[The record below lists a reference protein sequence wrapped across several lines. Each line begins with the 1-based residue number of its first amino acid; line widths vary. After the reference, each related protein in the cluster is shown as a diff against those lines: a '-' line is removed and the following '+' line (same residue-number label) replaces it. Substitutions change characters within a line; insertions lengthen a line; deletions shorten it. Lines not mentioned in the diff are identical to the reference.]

1 MKRLISFIGAALLLV
16 SSHAQKVSD
25 RIESLLSSM
34 SIEEKV
40 GQMTQLTIDLVLKG
54 QVYNPDNPAT
64 IDEEKLEKAI
74 LTYGVGSL
82 LNTPSGLY
90 ITPEEWQG
98 LIDAIQDKA
107 AETRHQIPVLFGLD
121 HVHGV
126 SYIRNGTLFPQPLAM
141 ASTWNTSLV
150 EEMSVVTAYE
160 SRAAGVPWSFS
171 PAMDIGRNPVW
182 PRLWESFGEDVL
194 LNTEMGK
201 AMVVG
206 FQGDDMSDPY
216 RIGACLKHFT
226 GYGMPLSGKD
236 RTPAWIPD
244 RFLREYFLPQY
255 QASIDAGA
263 LTIMV
268 NSGEINGIPT
278 HADKRLL
285 TDILRGEMG
294 FEGLVVSDWQDIHYL
309 YDRHHVATSL
319 KDAVR
324 LAIEAGLDM
333 SMTPT
338 TYDFADLLVEL
349 VKEGTITEE
358 RIDLSVRR
366 ILHVK
371 EKLGLFE
378 STHKP
383 FRDFPQF
390 GDAQNKGLNL
400 QAAKE
405 SIILTKNE
413 DNILPIS
420 ASSRLLV
427 TGPTANTMRT
437 LLGGWST
444 TWQGDQ
450 VDTHLSQYNT
460 IAEAIVDKFGKANVT
475 VMEEMENAPMLMSS
489 ARETDYIIYCL
500 GETSYTE
507 DQGNINDLGLPA
519 TELQNI
525 QQLANTGKP
534 IILIVTEG
542 RPRIIT
548 EIEAISTAVLVG
560 FYPGTYGGDA
570 IASILIGETNPSGR
584 MPITYPRYVNSLTP
598 YDHKG
603 TEDRVVDRSGNSF
616 DPLYPFGY
624 GLSYTTYAYND
635 MSTDKTT
642 YEKDDNIH
650 LKLTVSN
657 EGEMAG
663 METVSVF
670 VRDVKASITPPVRRL
685 RAFRKINLAPG
696 TTEEISFD
704 IPVRDLAFVGLD
716 NEWVV
721 EAGQFIIMV
730 GDLFTVIEVAD

>member
-1 MKRLISFIGAALLLV
+1 MRRLISFIGAMLLLV
-16 SSHAQKVSD
+16 SSHAQEVSD

-64 IDEEKLEKAI
+64 IDEDKLEKAI

-90 ITPEEWQG
+90 LSPEEWQV
-98 LIDAIQDKA
+98 LIGEIQDKA
-107 AETRHQIPVLFGLD
+107 AETPHQIPVLFGLD
-121 HVHGV
+121 HIHGV

-141 ASTWNTSLV
+141 ASTWNTDLV

-171 PAMDIGRNPVW
+171 PAMDMSRNPVW

-194 LNTEMGK
+194 MNTEMGK

-338 TYDFADLLVEL
+338 TYDFADLLIEL
-349 VKEGTITEE
+349 VKEGTIGEE

-383 FRDFPQF
+383 FRDFPKF
-390 GDAQNKGLNL
+390 GDTQNRELNL

-413 DNILPIS
+413 DNLLPIPT
-420 ASSRLLV
+420 SSRLMV
-427 TGPTANTMRT
+427 TGPTAHTMRT

-450 VDTHLSQYNT
+450 VDIHLSQYNT
-460 IAEAIVDKFGKANVT
+460 IAEAIVGKFGKANVT
-475 VMEEMENAPMLMSS
+475 VMEEMENAPMLLTS
-489 ARETDYIIYCL
+489 AQDADYIIYCL

-507 DQGNINDLGLPA
+507 DQGNINDLSLPA

-548 EIEAISTAVLVG
+548 QIEALSSAVLIG
-560 FYPGTYGGDA
+560 FYPGTSGGDA
-570 IASILIGETNPSGR
+570 IASILAGETNPSGR
-584 MPITYPRYVNSLTP
+584 MPITYPRFVNSLIP

-603 TEDRVVDRSGNSF
+603 TEDRVVDRSGSTF

-624 GLSYTTYAYND
+624 GLSYASYTYD
-635 MSTDKTT
+635 DIKTDKTT
-642 YEKDDNIH
+642 YGKNDNIR
-650 LKLTVSN
+650 LSFTVTNDGKMS
-657 EGEMAG
+657 GL
-663 METVSVF
+663 ETISVF

-685 RAFRKINLAPG
+685 RAFRKIELAPDT
-696 TTEEISFD
+696 TTEVTID

-716 NEWVV
+716 NEWMV
-721 EAGQFIIMV
+721 EAGQFVIMV
-730 GDLFTVIEVAD
+730 ADLSTAIEISD

>member
-1 MKRLISFIGAALLLV
+1 MRRLISFMGAMVLLV
-16 SSHAQKVSD
+16 SSHAQEVSD

-54 QVYNPDNPAT
+54 QIYNPDNPAT

-98 LIDAIQDKA
+98 LISAIQDKA
-107 AETRHQIPVLFGLD
+107 AETRHRIPVLFGLD
-121 HVHGV
+121 HIHGV

-141 ASTWNTSLV
+141 ASTWNTGLV

-206 FQGDDMSDPY
+206 FQGDNMSDPY
-216 RIGACLKHFT
+216 RIAACLKHFT

-263 LTIMV
+263 LTLMV

-371 EKLGLFE
+371 EKLGLFK

-383 FRDFPQF
+383 LHDFPKF

-413 DNILPIS
+413 DKILPIP

-450 VDTHLSQYNT
+450 VDNHLSQFNT
-460 IAEAIVDKFGKANVT
+460 IAEAIVNKFGKTTVT
-475 VMEEMENAPMLMSS
+475 VMEEMENVPMLMTS

-507 DQGNINDLGLPA
+507 DQGNINDLSLPA

-548 EIEAISTAVLVG
+548 EMEALSTAVLVG

-570 IASILIGETNPSGR
+570 IASILIGESNPSGR
-584 MPITYPRYVNSLTP
+584 MPITYPRYVNSLIP

-603 TEDRVVDRSGNSF
+603 TEDRVVDRSGNTF

-635 MSTDKTT
+635 ISTDKTT

-696 TTEEISFD
+696 TTKEINID
-704 IPVRDLAFVGLD
+704 IAVSDLAFVGHE

-730 GDLFTVIEVAD
+730 GDLSTVIEVTD

>member
-1 MKRLISFIGAALLLV
+1 MMRSISFIGAMLLLV
-16 SSHAQKVSD
+16 SSHAQEVSD
-25 RIESLLSSM
+25 RVESLLTSM

-40 GQMTQLTIDLVLKG
+40 GQMTQLAIDLVLKG
-54 QVYNPDNPAT
+54 EIYNPDNPAS
-64 IDEEKLEKAI
+64 IDEEKLNKAI

-82 LNTPSGLY
+82 LNTPSGQY
-90 ITPEEWQG
+90 ITPEDWQI
-98 LIDAIQDKA
+98 LISTIQDKA
-107 AETRHQIPVLFGLD
+107 MESRHKIPVLFGLD
-121 HVHGV
+121 HIHGV

-141 ASTWNTSLV
+141 ASTWNTDLV
-150 EEMSVVTAYE
+150 AEMSEVTAYE

-194 LNTEMGK
+194 MNTEMGK

-216 RIGACLKHFT
+216 HIAACLKHFT

-244 RFLREYFLPQY
+244 RYLREYFLPQY

-294 FEGLVVSDWQDIHYL
+294 FEGLLVSDWQDIHYL

-349 VKEGTITEE
+349 VKEGTISEE

-371 EKLGLFE
+371 ERLGLFD
-378 STHKP
+378 STHRP
-383 FRDFPQF
+383 FSDFPAF
-390 GDAQNKGLNL
+390 GDAQNKNLNL

-405 SIILTKNE
+405 SIILAKNN
-413 DNILPIS
+413 DNILPIPTT
-420 ASSRLLV
+420 AKLLV
-427 TGPTANTMRT
+427 TGPTANTMQT
-437 LLGGWST
+437 LMGGWST

-450 VDTHLSQYNT
+450 VDNHLSQFNT
-460 IAEAIVDKFGKANVT
+460 ISEAITGKFGKVNVT
-475 VMEEMENAPMLMSS
+475 VMEEMDNTPMLMTS

-507 DQGNINDLGLPA
+507 DQGNINDLSLPA
-519 TELQNI
+519 AELQNV
-525 QQLANTGKP
+525 QQLASSGKP

-548 EIEAISTAVLVG
+548 PMESISSAVLIG

-570 IASILIGETNPSGR
+570 IASILAGETNPSGR
-584 MPITYPRYVNSLTP
+584 MPITYPRYSNSLMT

-603 TEDRVVDRSGNSF
+603 TEDRVVDRSGSTF
-616 DPLYPFGY
+616 DPLYRFGD
-624 GLSYTTYAYND
+624 GLSYSTYAYND

-696 TTEEISFD
+696 TTEEITID
-704 IPVRDLAFVGLD
+704 IPVQDLAFVGQD
-716 NEWVV
+716 HEWIV
-721 EAGQFIIMV
+721 EPGQFVIMV
-730 GDLFTVIEVAD
+730 GDLSTVIEVTD

>member
-1 MKRLISFIGAALLLV
+1 MKRLISFMGAALLLV

-107 AETRHQIPVLFGLD
+107 AEARHQIPVLFGLD

-427 TGPTANTMRT
+427 TGPSANTMRT

-603 TEDRVVDRSGNSF
+603 TEDRVVDRSGSTF
-616 DPLYPFGY
+616 EPLYPFGY

-657 EGEMAG
+657 EGAMAG

-704 IPVRDLAFVGLD
+704 IPVRDLAFVGQD

-730 GDLFTVIEVAD
+730 GDLSTVIEVAD